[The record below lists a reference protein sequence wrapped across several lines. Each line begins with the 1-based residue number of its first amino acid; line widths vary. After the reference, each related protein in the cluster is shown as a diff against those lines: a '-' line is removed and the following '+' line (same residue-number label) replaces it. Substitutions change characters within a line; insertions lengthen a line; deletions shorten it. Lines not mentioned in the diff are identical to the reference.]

1 MITNSAQFNNQPI
14 NQPLIN
20 KPPVMESSID
30 GVALVSSDEAI
41 NNYPVAG
48 GATIAL
54 IDLNRKLLV
63 FKTNDVYYGKGL
75 YYETYDLKKRETAQQ
90 VQNGQLTISEEAIKG
105 LQSDIETLKKDY
117 KDIFGMLEELTNP
130 KKEVS

>member
-1 MITNSAQFNNQPI
+1 MITNSAQFNNQS
-14 NQPLIN
+14 IN
-20 KPPVMESSID
+20 KPLVNNPPVMESSID

-54 IDLNRKLLV
+54 IDLSRKLLV

-75 YYETYDLKKRETAQQ
+75 YYETYDLKKRETVQS
-90 VQNGQLTISEEAIKG
+90 VQNGQMSISEEAIKG